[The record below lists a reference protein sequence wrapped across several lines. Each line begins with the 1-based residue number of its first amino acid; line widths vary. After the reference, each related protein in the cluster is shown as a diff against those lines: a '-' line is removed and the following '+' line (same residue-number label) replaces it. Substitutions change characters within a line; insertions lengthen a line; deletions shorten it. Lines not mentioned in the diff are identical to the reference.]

1 MNAQLCDPL
10 LLDFA
15 GNALSRLD
23 ETQIEHLM
31 ERSAILSSE
40 AGLEPH
46 ALCDALAL
54 LEVLRLHPAVLTG
67 VTVLQVE
74 LEGTNWWLT
83 TNLEAARR
91 TLHEAGGVEL
101 AVADLADIV
110 DVQFGGVALL
120 CTSP

>member
-10 LLDFA
+10 VLDFA

-31 ERSAILSSE
+31 ERSAILASD
-40 AGLEPH
+40 AGLEPR

-67 VTVLQVE
+67 VTVLKVE
-74 LEGTNWWLT
+74 LNGTNWWLT
-83 TNLEAARR
+83 TDLEAARQ
-91 TLHEAGGVEL
+91 TLSEAGGVEL
-101 AVADLADIV
+101 AIGELADII
-110 DVQFGGVALL
+110 DAQFGGVAVL
-120 CTSP
+120 CTYP